1 MKLKYLFSMAMA
13 GFLFGACSSDDV
25 VVGDGGQDGAVAV
38 QPGEEGFLSM
48 SINLPTTVGVKRA
61 AGYDD
66 GTPDEYQVNSAKLL
80 VFSGESEAAATLH
93 RVYDLDVSAFTKNDE
108 TQITSSANIVQDILV
123 PPTGEGQQ
131 APNYYAIHGRAERQR
146 AVAQ

>member
-13 GFLFGACSSDDV
+13 GIPIRRMLQRRRGRGRRWPRWCGGGTARRRGIPQHVYQLADDCGREACS
-25 VVGDGGQDGAVAV
+25 
-38 QPGEEGFLSM
+38 
-48 SINLPTTVGVKRA
+48 
-61 AGYDD
+61 GYDD

-108 TQITSSANIVQDILV
+108 TQITSSANIVQEIQV
-123 PPTGEGQQ
+123 PPTVGQP
-131 APNYYAIHGRAERQR
+131 APTFYAMSC
-146 AVAQ
+146 

>member
-48 SINLPTTVGVKRA
+48 SINLLWA
-61 AGYDD
+61 
-66 GTPDEYQVNSAKLL
+66 
-80 VFSGESEAAATLH
+80 
-93 RVYDLDVSAFTKNDE
+93 
-108 TQITSSANIVQDILV
+108 
-123 PPTGEGQQ
+123 
-131 APNYYAIHGRAERQR
+131 
-146 AVAQ
+146 

>member
-1 MKLKYLFSMAMA
+1 MA

-25 VVGDGGQDGAVAV
+25 VVGDGGQDGAVVV

-93 RVYDLDVSAFTKNDE
+93 RVYDLDVSAFTK
-108 TQITSSANIVQDILV
+108 TTRPRLLLLPTSCRIFWCLLRQDSKL
-123 PPTGEGQQ
+123 PLFMPWSC
-131 APNYYAIHGRAERQR
+131 
-146 AVAQ
+146 